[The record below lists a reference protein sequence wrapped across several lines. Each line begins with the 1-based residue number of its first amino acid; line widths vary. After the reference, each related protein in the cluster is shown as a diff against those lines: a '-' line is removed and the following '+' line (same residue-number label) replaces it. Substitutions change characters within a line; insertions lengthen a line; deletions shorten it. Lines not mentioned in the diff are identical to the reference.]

1 MIKRLVTVALSAAM
15 LPACATITRGTDQSF
30 VIESDP
36 PGATA
41 ELSTGVSCKTPCALR
56 LKRRTAFTVD
66 ITRPG
71 YEPVR
76 ATVTSGVSGG
86 GGAAMAGNVILGG
99 IIGAVVDGTNGSMN
113 ELRPNPLRVNMV
125 RLNSAATLPTDSN
138 GTVLQSADGVVRKVR
153 AKTASGYCLD
163 VPDDYAG
170 TGSTTRPAVTSGM
183 PRCTSLSAR

>member
-1 MIKRLVTVALSAAM
+1 MIRKFAAVAIIAAT

-41 ELSTGVSCKTPCALR
+41 ELSTGVMCKTPCALK

-76 ATVTSGVSGG
+76 ATVTSGISGG

-113 ELRPNPLRVNMV
+113 ELKPNPLHVNLV
-125 RLNSAATLPTDSN
+125 RL
-138 GTVLQSADGVVRKVR
+138 GTGPALLSGAPELGSSDGVVRKVR
-153 AKTASGYCLD
+153 AKTPSGYCLD
-163 VPDDYAG
+163 VPTDYVG
-170 TGSTTRPAVTSGM
+170 TGSLNRPAISSEL
-183 PRCTSLSAR
+183 PKCTSLSAN